1 MFFLSAPAPVLP
13 QPTPKTKT
21 INKLKLIQK
30 YTHACLLC
38 VRCMHCVCVCTVCTV
53 CMCVCV
59 RFMYAKFAISHSL
72 LMSVEQ
78 RPPPQ
83 STAGDPSTVLLRMTL
98 PALRTSL
105 PLSLRTTLLPLRTT
119 SSPARRIAGNL
130 QVGFF

>member
-1 MFFLSAPAPVLP
+1 MSVYCV
-13 QPTPKTKT
+13 
-21 INKLKLIQK
+21 
-30 YTHACLLC
+30 YTVCT
-38 VRCMHCVCVCTVCTV
+38 VCVCTVYTV
-53 CMCVCV
+53 CVCV

-83 STAGDPSTVLLRMTL
+83 STAGDLSTAPLRMTL

-105 PLSLRTTLLPLRTT
+105 PMSLRTTLLPLRTT